1 MRRRVT
7 RALAPIAVA
16 AVLAVP
22 IAATAQTDEP
32 SPTGTEEK
40 VTFIYGDTG
49 EPSSLNP
56 MKGYLAID
64 FYFWNWSYHLPISF
78 SVEDLGAVPDFVTDV
93 QVSEDGTTFTYE
105 TREGLRWSDGEPMT
119 AEDLAFTLNLYKER
133 NAYLPSGYLGIMESA
148 EAVDENTVEITT
160 SDPTSLYAGAVP
172 YLYTYVIPEHVW
184 SEFDEP
190 KSYDNV
196 PQVASGPFRIVEY
209 ERGQFVRMDRNPEWS
224 GPEPH
229 IDEVIFRIFKN
240 EEAEAEA
247 LRTGEIDFGYFDT
260 PNVLNSLKGE
270 PNIGT
275 HVGSIPSFDELAMN
289 TGSAYQDAQGAFKP
303 HGDGHPAL
311 TDVVVRQ
318 AIRMAINS
326 EELSDRIHLG
336 YAQPGTTIVPPV
348 SIAGAR
354 WVPSEDEMLGWDIEG
369 ANQLLEDAGYVD
381 TDGDGIREMPQGS
394 LEPGRPLELRYYVQT
409 NDQNTVKA
417 APFVRS
423 WLEDIG
429 IRAEVTAM
437 SSGRLGDEINAG
449 TYDLFHWGWI
459 PDPDPDSILQNFTC
473 EDRPP
478 NAQTYGDND
487 AFYCNP
493 EYDALYEQQRSTLD
507 PQERLG
513 LIHEMQRIFYEDSPY
528 AVLWYAPYFQAFRT
542 DTFTGYQ
549 PQPAPKG
556 DLLTGYSR
564 DAILSIRPVGAGTA
578 TRETRGIPPLVWIGI
593 AAGVVVVIALILL
606 LRRRP
611 AEDRA

>member
-1 MRRRVT
+1 MRRRVLT
-7 RALAPIAVA
+7 AIAVGA
-16 AVLAVP
+16 MLTVPVVAV
-22 IAATAQTDEP
+22 AQTETP

-78 SVEDLGAVPDFVTDV
+78 GVEDLGAVPDFVTDV

-105 TREGLRWSDGEPMT
+105 TRQGLRWSDGEPMT

-133 NAYLPSGYLGIMESA
+133 NAYLPSGYLGIMENA
-148 EAVDENTVEITT
+148 EAIDEDTVEITT
-160 SDPTSLYAGAVP
+160 SAPTSLYGGEVP
-172 YLYTYVIPEHVW
+172 YLYTYVIPEHIW

-209 ERGQFVRMDRNPEWS
+209 ERGQFVRMEQNPEWS

-229 IDEVIFRIFKN
+229 IDEVIYRIFKN

-247 LRTGEIDFGYFDT
+247 LRTGEIDFAYFDT
-260 PNVLNSLKGE
+260 PSVLDSLKGE

-275 HVGSIPSFDELAMN
+275 HVGSVPSFDEIAMN
-289 TGSAYQDAQGAFKP
+289 TGSAYQEAEGAFKP

-318 AIRMAINS
+318 AIRMAISS
-326 EELSDRIHLG
+326 EEVTDRVHLG
-336 YAQPGTTIVPPV
+336 YAIPGTTIVPPV

-354 WVPSEDEMLGWDIEG
+354 WEPSEEEMLGWDIEG

-381 TDGDGIREMPQGS
+381 SDGDGIREMPRGS
-394 LEPGRPLELRYYVQT
+394 LEPGRPLEFRYYVQT
-409 NDQNTVKA
+409 DDQNTVKT

-423 WLEDIG
+423 WLADIG
-429 IRAEVTAM
+429 IRADVTAM

-507 PQERLG
+507 AQERLA
-513 LIHEMQRIFYEDSPY
+513 LIQEMQRIFYEDSPY
-528 AVLWYAPYFQAFRT
+528 VVLWYSPYFQAYRT
-542 DTFTGYQ
+542 DTFTGYL

-564 DAILSIRPVGAGTA
+564 DAILSIRPVGEGSA
-578 TRETRGIPPLVWIGI
+578 TRETRGIPPLVWIAI
-593 AAGVVVVIALILL
+593 AAGVVVIVL